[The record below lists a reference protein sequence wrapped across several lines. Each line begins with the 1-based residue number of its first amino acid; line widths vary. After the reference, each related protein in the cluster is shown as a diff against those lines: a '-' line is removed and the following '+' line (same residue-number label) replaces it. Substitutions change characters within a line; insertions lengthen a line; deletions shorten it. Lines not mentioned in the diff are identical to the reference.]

1 MNILELLSNI
11 SYMVFWFAFLLAFLL
26 KPETFTNLPRYI
38 WWPMFFGLV
47 TSSIADALLR
57 FLK

>member
-1 MNILELLSNI
+1 MNILELLNNI
-11 SYMVFWFAFLLAFLL
+11 SYLVFWFAFLMAFWAE
-26 KPETFTNLPRYI
+26 PETFTNLPRYI

-47 TSSIADALLR
+47 MSGIADALLR

>member
-11 SYMVFWFAFLLAFLL
+11 SYMVFWFAFLMAFWT

-47 TSSIADALLR
+47 MSGIADALLR

>member
-1 MNILELLSNI
+1 MIILELINNI
-11 SYMVFWFAFLLAFLL
+11 SYMVFWFAFLMAFCT
-26 KPETFTNLPRYI
+26 KQETFTNLPRYI

-47 TSSIADALLR
+47 TSGIAEALLR

>member
-1 MNILELLSNI
+1 MIILEIFSNI
-11 SYMVFWFAFLLAFLL
+11 GFMVFWLAFLMAFLL

-47 TSSIADALLR
+47 ASGIADAALR

>member
-11 SYMVFWFAFLLAFLL
+11 SYLVFWFAFLMAFWA

-47 TSSIADALLR
+47 MPGIADALLR

>member
-1 MNILELLSNI
+1 MIILELFSNI
-11 SYMVFWFAFLLAFLL
+11 GFMVFWFAFLMAFWV

-47 TSSIADALLR
+47 TSGIADALLR

>member
-1 MNILELLSNI
+1 MIILELFSNI
-11 SYMVFWFAFLLAFLL
+11 GFMVFWFAFLMAFWV
-26 KPETFTNLPRYI
+26 KPETFTNLPKYI

-47 TSSIADALLR
+47 ASGIADALLR

>member
-1 MNILELLSNI
+1 MSILELLSRI
-11 SYMVFWFAFLLAFLL
+11 SYIVFWFAFLLAFCT
-26 KPETFTNLPRYI
+26 KPETFTNLPGYI

-47 TSSIADALLR
+47 ASGIADALLR

>member
-1 MNILELLSNI
+1 MINLELLK
-11 SYMVFWFAFLLAFLL
+11 YVGDLAFWLAFLIAFWT
-26 KPETFTNLPRYI
+26 KPSTFTSLPKYI

-47 TSSIADALLR
+47 TSGIADAMLR

>member
-1 MNILELLSNI
+1 MIILELINNI
-11 SYMVFWFAFLLAFLL
+11 SYVVFWLAFLMAFWT

-47 TSSIADALLR
+47 TSGIADGLLT

>member
-11 SYMVFWFAFLLAFLL
+11 GYMVFWFAFLMAFLT
-26 KPETFTNLPRYI
+26 KPETF

-47 TSSIADALLR
+47 VSGIADAMLR

>member
-1 MNILELLSNI
+1 MSILELLSNI
-11 SYMVFWFAFLLAFLL
+11 GYMMFWFAFLMAFWVNP
-26 KPETFTNLPRYI
+26 KTFTNLPRYI

-47 TSSIADALLR
+47 TSGIADAMLR

>member
-1 MNILELLSNI
+1 MIILELLNNI
-11 SYMVFWFAFLLAFLL
+11 SYMVFWFAFLMAFWI

-38 WWPMFFGLV
+38 WWPMFLGLV
-47 TSSIADALLR
+47 TSGIADAALR

>member
-1 MNILELLSNI
+1 MIILELLSNI
-11 SYMVFWFAFLLAFLL
+11 SYMVFGFAFLMAFWT

-47 TSSIADALLR
+47 MSGIADAMLR

>member
-11 SYMVFWFAFLLAFLL
+11 SYMVFCFTFLMAFWT

-47 TSSIADALLR
+47 ASSVADAMLR

>member
-1 MNILELLSNI
+1 MINLESLKYVGDL
-11 SYMVFWFAFLLAFLL
+11 VFWFAFLMAFWVNP
-26 KPETFTNLPRYI
+26 KTFTNLPRYI

-47 TSSIADALLR
+47 TSGIADALLR